1 VYHSHPRY
9 QCKGGEKK
17 EKKNFTFI
25 NICTQYFILKVVFIH
40 ENLTSDMQL
49 MLDLDTIN
57 TSDYLYILAY
67 YILFCSMY
75 YKSLLSQIFISH
87 IMVCGCYFC
96 AYFS

>member
-1 VYHSHPRY
+1 MFYSAKMSVTIGSKTKDQLPEWVSLTPPISVHRR
-9 QCKGGEKK
+9 KGRGGKK
-17 EKKNFTFI
+17 VTFI

-67 YILFCSMY
+67 YILFCSM
-75 YKSLLSQIFISH
+75 
-87 IMVCGCYFC
+87 
-96 AYFS
+96 

>member
-1 VYHSHPRY
+1 VSSVGSFFSYINDAWSHEPEVR
-9 QCKGGEKK
+9 K
-17 EKKNFTFI
+17 KKNFTCI

-75 YKSLLSQIFISH
+75 YKSLLSQIFI
-87 IMVCGCYFC
+87 
-96 AYFS
+96 